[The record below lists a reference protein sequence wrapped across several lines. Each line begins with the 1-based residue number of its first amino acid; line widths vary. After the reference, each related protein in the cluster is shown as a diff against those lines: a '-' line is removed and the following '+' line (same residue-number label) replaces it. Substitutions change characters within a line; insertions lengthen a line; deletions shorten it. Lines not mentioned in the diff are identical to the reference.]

1 MRRLVVGLL
10 ILISALTLIVSSTS
24 LWTRRHV
31 VNTEVFVT
39 GAQAILTD
47 PAVQA
52 RIQSEVVG
60 TIMTNPDVEQAIN
73 QTIAVLPPRLQT
85 FRPMIEDGAQTLLGR
100 GVHAIL
106 ISPAFDRLT
115 GAALRSAQTQ
125 LINGQSVVFT
135 LGQAKALVPAQDRTG
150 LAGQVLNLIPDN
162 VGITVVTKE
171 QAPQLY
177 TAVDLLKSLWLW
189 LGLVSLAAL
198 VGALVVSRRRLKT
211 LRAWSVTT
219 GLIGLL
225 LVAALAVARGPLLGQ
240 VKPANVDAADAIY
253 QGVTASLRSWTLWLV
268 LIMAVVM
275 VVTLLWGRIGIIP
288 AIERGYRAVRSQAA
302 RQREEHAAARTLRAA
317 AAEAGAD
324 GTEQVPAAVP
334 EKSWPRRVAASTREF
349 VDELNLPERFA
360 ALAEFLGRHLQAA
373 RWTGVAVG
381 AVILLLWPSPTLP
394 VLIWTAALVALYIS
408 LLELVLAIAATA
420 PSSADEA
427 TLDRGLGAEASV
439 PAGHRAVAPAP
450 VTAVTGPT
458 RDASDVV
465 PAARTPVTP
474 LTPAGYSGEQSG
486 PGVARSGGD
495 AALDPIR
502 PVAPVQTQS
511 TADAP
516 PHRRPVTA
524 EDMSAMA
531 NRLDMLMRLGD
542 ARTAGVLTE
551 EEFTREKAQLL
562 MQ

>member
-1 MRRLVVGLL
+1 LVVGLL
-10 ILISALTLIVSSTS
+10 ILLSALALIGASTS

-39 GAQAILTD
+39 GAQKILTD

-52 RIQSEVVG
+52 RVQSQVVG
-60 TIMTNPDVEQAIN
+60 TIMANPDVQQAIS
-73 QTIAVLPPRLQT
+73 QTVAVLPPRLQT

-106 ISPAFDRLT
+106 ISPAFSKLT
-115 GAALRSAQTQ
+115 GEALRSAQTQ
-125 LINGQSVVFT
+125 LLNDQSVEFT

-162 VGITVVTKE
+162 VGFTVVTKA

-177 TAVDLLKSLWLW
+177 TAIDLLKSLWLW

-198 VGALVVSRRRLKT
+198 AGALVVSRRRLKT

-253 QGVTASLRSWTLWLV
+253 QGITASLRSWTLWLV
-268 LIMAVVM
+268 LIMAGIM

-288 AIERGYRAVRSQAA
+288 AIERGYRAVRAQAA
-302 RQREEHAAARTLRAA
+302 RHQEERAAARALRGAA
-317 AAEAGAD
+317 AVAGAD
-324 GTEQVPAAVP
+324 ATGPVPQEVP
-334 EKSWPRRVAASTREF
+334 VKPWPRRVADGTREF
-349 VDELNLPERFA
+349 ADGLNLPERLG
-360 ALAEFLGRHLQAA
+360 ALAEFLRRNLRAA

-381 AVILLLWPSPTLP
+381 ALVLLLWPAPTLP

-408 LLELVLAIAATA
+408 LIELVLAIAAAA
-420 PSSADEA
+420 PSGADEG
-427 TLDRGLGAEASV
+427 TPHRGLVAEGSV
-439 PAGHRAVAPAP
+439 PAGDRAVAPAP
-450 VTAVTGPT
+450 ETIQAGPAAGAA
-458 RDASDVV
+458 DAV
-465 PAARTPVTP
+465 PASRMPAES
-474 LTPAGYSGEQSG
+474 LTRVEAADSGEQPG
-486 PGVARSGGD
+486 PGAARSGED
-495 AALDPIR
+495 AAP
-502 PVAPVQTQS
+502 APVRPAATVQAQRP
-511 TADAP
+511 ADTP
-516 PHRRPVTA
+516 PQRRVVTA
-524 EDMSAMA
+524 EDLSVMGG
-531 NRLDMLMRLGD
+531 RLDMLMRLGD

-562 MQ
+562 TQ

>member
-10 ILISALTLIVSSTS
+10 ILISALTLIVASTS

-52 RIQSEVVG
+52 RIQSQVVG
-60 TIMTNPDVEQAIN
+60 TIMTNPDVVQAIN
-73 QTIAVLPPRLQT
+73 QTVAVLPPRLQT

-106 ISPAFDRLT
+106 VSPAFDRLT

-135 LGQAKALVPAQDRTG
+135 LGQAKALVPAPDRTG

-198 VGALVVSRRRLKT
+198 VGALVLSRQRLKT

-219 GLIGLL
+219 GLIGVL

-302 RQREEHAAARTLRAA
+302 RQREERAAARTLRAA
-317 AAEAGAD
+317 EAEAGAD
-324 GTEQVPAAVP
+324 GTEQVPEAVP

-349 VDELNLPERFA
+349 VDELNLPERFG
-360 ALAEFLGRHLQAA
+360 ALAEFLGHHLQAA

-381 AVILLLWPSPTLP
+381 ALILLLWPSPTLP

-408 LLELVLAIAATA
+408 LLELVLAVAATA
-420 PSSADEA
+420 PSGADES
-427 TLDRGLGAEASV
+427 TVGRGLGAEGSV
-439 PAGHRAVAPAP
+439 PAGHRAVEPAP
-450 VTAVTGPT
+450 VTAVTGPA

-465 PAARTPVTP
+465 PAARTPVEP
-474 LTPAGYSGEQSG
+474 LTATPAGYSGEQPG
-486 PGVARSGGD
+486 PGASGADVAP
-495 AALDPIR
+495 PIR

-511 TADAP
+511 PAEAP

-524 EDMSAMA
+524 EEMSAMA

-562 MQ
+562 TQ